1 MNKGLLLQLTHSL
14 TDLMGH
20 RLQITIGMSGHAL
33 PINITAASIE
43 HDMGKGKVCYITEG
57 RERVGGREREGARE
71 GPARTVN
78 ARTDTRV
85 IMMRPGSDG

>member
-57 RERVGGREREGARE
+57 RGRERGR
-71 GPARTVN
+71 
-78 ARTDTRV
+78 DQ
-85 IMMRPGSDG
+85 PGQ

>member
-1 MNKGLLLQLTHSL
+1 
-14 TDLMGH
+14 MGH

-57 RERVGGREREGARE
+57 REGGRERPAPDSERE
-71 GPARTVN
+71 DRHTGHYDEAGVRRLTL
-78 ARTDTRV
+78 
-85 IMMRPGSDG
+85 